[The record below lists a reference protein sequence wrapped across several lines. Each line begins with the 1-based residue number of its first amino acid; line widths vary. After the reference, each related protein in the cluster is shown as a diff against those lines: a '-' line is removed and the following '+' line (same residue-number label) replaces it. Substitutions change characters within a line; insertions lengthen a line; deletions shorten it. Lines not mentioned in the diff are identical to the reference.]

1 MSSFNARLLPLSWSA
16 FIFFMLRR
24 SSIAIF
30 IELNKFILLF
40 QFIYVTVL
48 IIYFA
53 DSPVWINHTQ
63 PKSAILEC
71 EVTMCYPQYPITPGK
86 SNYAI
91 SYRVKIMILAQIVV
105 LEPDLAHTL
114 GRPVA
119 GSGASRQ

>member
-16 FIFFMLRR
+16 FIFFMLSR

-53 DSPVWINHTQ
+53 DIPVSTNHAQ
-63 PKSAILEC
+63 PKSASLEC
-71 EVTMCYPQYPITPGK
+71 EMTMCYPQYPITPEK

-91 SYRVKIMILAQIVV
+91 SYRVKILAQIVV
-105 LEPDLAHTL
+105 LVPDLAHTL

-119 GSGASRQ
+119 GRGASRQ

>member
-1 MSSFNARLLPLSWSA
+1 MLS
-16 FIFFMLRR
+16 R

-71 EVTMCYPQYPITPGK
+71 EMTMCYPQYPITPEK

-119 GSGASRQ
+119 GRGASRQ

>member
-1 MSSFNARLLPLSWSA
+1 MLS
-16 FIFFMLRR
+16 R

-71 EVTMCYPQYPITPGK
+71 EMTMCYPQYPITPGK

-119 GSGASRQ
+119 GRGASRQ